1 MPQARVLVV
10 DDEPSLRN
18 QIQQLLR
25 MDGCEV
31 ATAGSVA
38 AARLE
43 FDSQNPEVCLLDYQ
57 LPDGTAIELIES
69 FKEKNPS
76 VGILVLTGHREIELA
91 VACVKAGAEQFLTK
105 PVELAA
111 LRTMVRR
118 LAEERRSKRNE
129 AATRSKDERDEPNP
143 FVGTSDAIRR
153 LEESARSA
161 AQSDGTVLLL
171 GETGSGKGVLARWIH
186 LNSARRREAFVD
198 LNCGGLSREM
208 LDSEL
213 FGYARGAFTGAQQ
226 AKPGLFEIA
235 DRGTFFL
242 DEIGDIELT
251 LQPKILKVVEEKRFR
266 RLGEVAERRV
276 ETRLIAA
283 THRDL
288 AAAAEAQQ
296 FRADLYYRLNTFT
309 IQLPS
314 LRERATDLP
323 ELTDVLLARLQRE
336 TGHRATLD
344 DDARRELERRR
355 WSGNVRELRNAL
367 EGALLRA
374 RAGVIRADCLPPE
387 GPNRPSPTQAAE
399 RTGAAPPNLSAFE
412 GFTGSLEALERRY
425 IEHVLRET
433 GGNVDRAAERLAIP
447 RSTLY
452 QRIRTYGIVPAS
464 LRSAISNP

>member
-1 MPQARVLVV
+1 MSQARVLVV
-10 DDEPSLRN
+10 DDEPSIRS
-18 QIQQLLR
+18 QIQHLLR
-25 MDGCEV
+25 AEGCEV

-43 FDSQNPEVCLLDYQ
+43 FEGQNPEVCLLDYQ
-57 LPDGTAIELIES
+57 LPDGTALDLIQS

-129 AATRSKDERDEPNP
+129 AAVRSKDERDEPNP
-143 FVGTSDAIRR
+143 FVGTSAAIRH
-153 LEESARSA
+153 LEEAARSA
-161 AQSDGTVLLL
+161 AQSDSTVLLL

-242 DEIGDIELT
+242 DEIGDIEIT

-288 AAAAEAQQ
+288 AAAAAAQQ

-309 IQLPS
+309 IVLPS
-314 LRERATDLP
+314 LRERAADLSD
-323 ELTDVLLARLQRE
+323 LADVLLARLQRE
-336 TGHRATLD
+336 TGRTAVLD
-344 DDARRELERRR
+344 ASARREISSRQ
-355 WSGNVRELRNAL
+355 WNGNIRELRNAL

-374 RAGVIRADCLPPE
+374 RAGVVSADCLSPE
-387 GPNRPSPTQAAE
+387 GPTTSAATRVAE
-399 RTGAAPPNLSAFE
+399 RTPSAASSGFQ

-425 IEHVLRET
+425 IEHVLREQ
-433 GGNVDRAAERLAIP
+433 GGNVERAAELLAIP

-452 QRIRTYGIVPAS
+452 QRIRAYGIVPAT
-464 LRSAISNP
+464 LRGPASPS